1 MKKMEKKTNLDMY
14 KYSESWEFIANERL
28 LNSIRNLLGP
38 EIFYLHTFSTRR
50 EKEGDFE
57 YSWHRDNP
65 CRLFGKGPDW
75 DKSEPYNVLTAI
87 IYLSSSD
94 VTGSGLNL
102 IPFSHKRTFTLSNIL
117 RVLHYRTKY
126 ISLFKSIRNILPRF
140 LVGVNIKTSPGDCVI
155 FLANM
160 LHTGI
165 PTRSLRKAMLFQY
178 GIDNKHS
185 KNYVNYIIHHRKNL
199 VYEIK
204 YKEKINEFFNFL
216 KSKNIYYPLP
226 KTRDEIEFVTVPPS
240 KK

>member
-1 MKKMEKKTNLDMY
+1 M
-14 KYSESWEFIANERL
+14 
-28 LNSIRNLLGP
+28 
-38 EIFYLHTFSTRR
+38 
-50 EKEGDFE
+50 
-57 YSWHRDNP
+57 
-65 CRLFGKGPDW
+65 
-75 DKSEPYNVLTAI
+75 
-87 IYLSSSD
+87 
-94 VTGSGLNL
+94 
-102 IPFSHKRTFTLSNIL
+102 SNIL

-185 KNYVNYIIHHRKNL
+185 KNFVNYYIHHRKQHE
-199 VYEIK
+199 YEIK
-204 YKEKINEFFNFL
+204 YKDKINEFFDLL

-226 KTRDEIEFVTVPPS
+226 KTKVEIKGVS
-240 KK
+240 ISQAKK